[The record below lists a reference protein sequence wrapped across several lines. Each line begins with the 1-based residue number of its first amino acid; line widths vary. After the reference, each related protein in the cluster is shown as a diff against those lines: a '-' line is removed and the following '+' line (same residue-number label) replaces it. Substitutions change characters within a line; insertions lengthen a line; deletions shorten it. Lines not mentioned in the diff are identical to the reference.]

1 MRIPEH
7 AVSSLPDRKAPAW
20 TFLHGLKSP
29 LSSTALRAL
38 RRQKRPTGGARR
50 ARPAKSKGSK
60 SGGNRRGNK
69 SAKGKFTARVH
80 KRRGR
85 KTRTR

>member
-1 MRIPEH
+1 
-7 AVSSLPDRKAPAW
+7 LPDRKAPAW

-38 RRQKRPTGGARR
+38 RGRKRPTEGTRS
-50 ARPAKSKGSK
+50 ARPGKSKGAK
-60 SGGNRRGNK
+60 TGGNRRGNK
-69 SAKGKFTARVH
+69 TAKRKFTARTH

-85 KTRTR
+85 KRRTR